1 MHLNIPIGGWKI
13 SHAVRGERMENQ
25 YTRPRHTHP
34 SPCSLSEPRNLGL
47 QLEGRDV
54 ETRTRIFRFLAQ
66 KPHEGPVG
74 PRRNASGI
82 EGRTHGCLDIKKT
95 WATLEYAGT
104 HTGSRAYSEVR
115 SFGLSERGGL

>member
-47 QLEGRDV
+47 QLEGRDA
-54 ETRTRIFRFLAQ
+54 ETWTQIFGSL
-66 KPHEGPVG
+66 
-74 PRRNASGI
+74 RRNPTKAPSDL
-82 EGRTHGCLDIKKT
+82 EGMRP
-95 WATLEYAGT
+95 E
-104 HTGSRAYSEVR
+104 SRAAR
-115 SFGLSERGGL
+115 TAAWTLRKHGQH